1 MMKVMPQLDSQEREK
16 RALKAVLKLRGVVF
30 RDSAQTVD
38 SNVQKKRQLL
48 IWLMTTCDDERRRR
62 RRRRQCD
69 TIFAKT
75 FRIFKIVKFS
85 LKMGHSR
92 PLF

>member
-62 RRRRQCD
+62 RRQCD

>member
-62 RRRRQCD
+62 RRQCD
-69 TIFAKT
+69 TIFANT

>member
-48 IWLMTTCDDERRRR
+48 IWLMTTCDDERRR
-62 RRRRQCD
+62 QCD

-75 FRIFKIVKFS
+75 FAASNNLAILTIIFAN
-85 LKMGHSR
+85 L
-92 PLF
+92 L

>member
-62 RRRRQCD
+62 RQCD
-69 TIFAKT
+69 TIFAKN